1 MTVWT
6 EDDSVGFEFNEMMVQ
21 CKPFVDDFL
30 QAMANTGHLGNDT
43 NSVLLRL
50 VGFAMHYYNDAEG
63 STKDKYASMMA
74 ALANNPLAQHMFKQ
88 TAEMAMNKMSG
99 VE

>member
-1 MTVWT
+1 MSEWT
-6 EDDSVGFEFNEMMVQ
+6 EDDAVGFEFNEMMVQ
-21 CKPFVDDFL
+21 CKPFVDGFL

-50 VGFAMHYYNDAEG
+50 VGFSMHYYNDAEG
-63 STKDKYASMMA
+63 STSEKYATMMA
-74 ALANNPLAQHMFKQ
+74 ALANNPLAQQMFKQ
-88 TAEMAMNKMSG
+88 TAEMTMNKMSG